1 MLSKGLKSGTH
12 SFLADVG
19 RIILWLAWICFLAW
33 LVKSCIDLAT
43 RNHAWKDDNLWLKN
57 CLECD
62 CLYDYDEM
70 YSQCVDKADYFDVL
84 KMAESEKPE

>member
-1 MLSKGLKSGTH
+1 MVLGIWFWIILFVIVGGLMLSKGLKSGTH

-43 RNHAWKDDNLWLKN
+43 RNHA
-57 CLECD
+57 
-62 CLYDYDEM
+62 
-70 YSQCVDKADYFDVL
+70 
-84 KMAESEKPE
+84 